1 MKKLHR
7 DGLLTS
13 FDFESFDT
21 CEAYLMGKLARTSFN
36 GNVEW
41 ASDLLEII
49 HSDVYGPMS
58 IPARGGFLYFIT
70 FTDNL
75 SRYGYIYLMKHK
87 FETLISSKSSKTK

>member
-21 CEAYLMGKLARTSFN
+21 CEACLMGKLARTPFN
-36 GNVEW
+36 GNVEQ

-49 HSDVYGPMS
+49 HTDVRSDEYTGARW
-58 IPARGGFLYFIT
+58 IPLLH
-70 FTDNL
+70 NL
-75 SRYGYIYLMKHK
+75 H
-87 FETLISSKSSKTK
+87 